1 MVPTITIPFIKALLD
16 IKAGWTGFDVVP
28 YRHSVKYFLKKI
40 DDNDPYRVLPLGVN
54 YRIEVLWQ
62 VRAPKVARLYFE
74 AMWKAIF
81 AYNSDIHPAL
91 NGYTECR
98 KATQDHTNAIINFLK
113 QEFKFEKP
121 ADGYP
126 KDWEVLYLI
135 QLHPLK
141 ELPEIPE
148 RLIEVAKAYKDGI
161 YKRSIEDFLETRNTP
176 LIITE

>member
-1 MVPTITIPFIKALLD
+1 MVPTITIPSPQTLLD

-40 DDNDPYRVLPLGVN
+40 NDNDPYRVFPLGVN

-62 VRAPKVARLYFE
+62 VRAPKVARIYFE
-74 AMWKAIF
+74 AMWKALF

-98 KATQDHTNAIINFLK
+98 KATQEHTNTILSFLK
-113 QEFKFEKP
+113 KEFVFPKP
-121 ADGYP
+121 EEGYP
-126 KDWEVLYLI
+126 KDWEVLYLV
-135 QLHPLK
+135 QLHRLN

-148 RLIEVAKAYKDGI
+148 RLVEVAKSFMNEKYKET
-161 YKRSIEDFLETRNTP
+161 IEDFLETRNTP
-176 LIITE
+176 LILT